1 MQLHR
6 PRTAA
11 PPTSIRP
18 APVELYDTTQLALE
32 KAIEGSSARQQAIA
46 ENLANV
52 DTPGYQRV
60 DVDFHSTLRD
70 AMASGSQGL
79 AGAAFTPQRDATA
92 AVRPDG
98 SSVDADVEAAAQ
110 ARNGLEYEALVQISK
125 ARIDILE
132 SAMGT
137 R

>member
-1 MQLHR
+1 L
-6 PRTAA
+6 
-11 PPTSIRP
+11 PTSTP
-18 APVELYDTTQLALE
+18 LAT
-32 KAIEGSSARQQAIA
+32 S
-46 ENLANV
+46 
-52 DTPGYQRV
+52 
-60 DVDFHSTLRD
+60 
-70 AMASGSQGL
+70 ASGGNGL

-92 AVRPDG
+92 QVRPDG